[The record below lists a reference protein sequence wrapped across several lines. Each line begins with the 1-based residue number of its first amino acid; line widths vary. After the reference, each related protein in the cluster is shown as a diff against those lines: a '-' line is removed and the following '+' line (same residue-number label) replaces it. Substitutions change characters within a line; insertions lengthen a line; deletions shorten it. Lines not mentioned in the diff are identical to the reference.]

1 MGGIAFA
8 GPLTVGAALL
18 AVWADCRLSERRPA
32 TPMRRFVHAGVAFA
46 ILQIASALAAHIAGG
61 GSRANGLAAIFFLL
75 LPSLV
80 YSFVAGVWLIR
91 TLADAARLAGR

>member
-18 AVWADCRLSERRPA
+18 AVWVDCRLGERRPA
-32 TPMRRFVHAGVAFA
+32 TPMRRFIHAGVAFA
-46 ILQIASALAAHIAGG
+46 ILQIASALAAHIA
-61 GSRANGLAAIFFLL
+61 NGAPREQGLSAVFLLL

-80 YSFVAGVWLIR
+80 YAFVAGVWLIR

>member
-8 GPLTVGAALL
+8 GPLTVGAALI
-18 AVWADCRLSERRPA
+18 AVWADCRLGERRPA
-32 TPMRRFVHAGVAFA
+32 TPMRRFVHAGIAFA
-46 ILQIASALAAHIAGG
+46 ILQIASGLAAHVAHGAPKGQGI
-61 GSRANGLAAIFFLL
+61 AAIFFLL

-80 YSFVAGVWLIR
+80 YAFVAGVWLIR